1 MIYKT
6 TKQTHTLADAQKDFE
21 ARQRDQH
28 SFSSMTTAAAAAS
41 ADTAQQQRSSSSSA
55 GAGAASSEEASG
67 EHDAAAGAAAAGAAA
82 AISAQADEKT
92 KRHEFFE
99 KERKEQHKRLSTQVQ
114 KYLLYWY
121 KSTCFTGTTVQ
132 ILPEVGELL
141 LCGGTEKVRAS
152 AHRQASRKR
161 DSDRH
166 RV

>member
-28 SFSSMTTAAAAAS
+28 SFSSMTTAAAAPS
-41 ADTAQQQRSSSSSA
+41 ADIAQQQRSSSRS
-55 GAGAASSEEASG
+55 AGAASSEDASG
-67 EHDAAAGAAAAGAAA
+67 EHDDAAAGA

-114 KYLLYWY
+114 KCLLYWY
-121 KSTCFTGTTVQ
+121 KRTCFTGTKVLALLVQ
-132 ILPEVGELL
+132 KCLL
-141 LCGGTEKVRAS
+141 
-152 AHRQASRKR
+152 
-161 DSDRH
+161 
-166 RV
+166 

>member
-55 GAGAASSEEASG
+55 GAGAASSEDASG
-67 EHDAAAGAAAAGAAA
+67 EHDAGAGAGAGA

-114 KYLLYWY
+114 KFLLYWY
-121 KSTCFTGTTVQ
+121 KRTFFTGTNVLALLVQ
-132 ILPEVGELL
+132 KYLL
-141 LCGGTEKVRAS
+141 
-152 AHRQASRKR
+152 
-161 DSDRH
+161 
-166 RV
+166 